1 MSGSNRKK
9 PRAVVLVDGEHYLAN
24 IQDSLKALSS
34 NVQVDL
40 VLFIGGTE
48 KIGSFES
55 IRSEIGFP
63 TGGAFKGNAPD
74 IDALKE
80 QIGSVRPDQVID
92 LSDEPVVDYQSR
104 MLIANHV
111 LRTGA
116 RYQGADFTF
125 EPVRFRDIL
134 KKPSLAL
141 WGTGKRIGKTAMGGF
156 VARTLQKAGLTPAVV
171 TLSRGG
177 PGHPHLLRGD
187 QVRLDARSLLD
198 FQNEGL
204 HAASDYFED
213 ALTGKCI
220 TIGCRRCGGGLAG
233 QAFFSILQEG
243 ARMANDLDQVDAV
256 VLEGSGSTLPDV
268 KAGRVILLTSAA
280 QELWNISGY
289 FGPYRILGAD
299 LVIVGGCDP
308 VFADAE
314 RVSEA
319 VRAIRRLNPEAR
331 IATVV
336 FRPRPLGHVRDR
348 TVFFA
353 TTAPEQVLHL
363 LTDHLED
370 QFGCRVTGVSNALSD
385 QERLKSD
392 LREKGAEADV
402 LLTELKAS
410 AISTVAAEGLEQG
423 KQVEF
428 CDNVPVIVPGG
439 DIDDLESTVA
449 ELMEDVK

>member
-1 MSGSNRKK
+1 
-9 PRAVVLVDGEHYLAN
+9 
-24 IQDSLKALSS
+24 
-34 NVQVDL
+34 
-40 VLFIGGTE
+40 
-48 KIGSFES
+48 
-55 IRSEIGFP
+55 
-63 TGGAFKGNAPD
+63 
-74 IDALKE
+74 
-80 QIGSVRPDQVID
+80 
-92 LSDEPVVDYQSR
+92 
-104 MLIANHV
+104 
-111 LRTGA
+111 
-116 RYQGADFTF
+116 
-125 EPVRFRDIL
+125 
-134 KKPSLAL
+134 
-141 WGTGKRIGKTAMGGF
+141 
-156 VARTLQKAGLTPAVV
+156 
-171 TLSRGG
+171 
-177 PGHPHLLRGD
+177 
-187 QVRLDARSLLD
+187 
-198 FQNEGL
+198 
-204 HAASDYFED
+204 
-213 ALTGKCI
+213 
-220 TIGCRRCGGGLAG
+220 
-233 QAFFSILQEG
+233 
-243 ARMANDLDQVDAV
+243 MANDLDQVDAV

-449 ELMEDVK
+449 ELMEDAK